1 MIASALLPSR
11 NRPDLLRRSIRSL
24 FLMADR
30 PVQIEVLV
38 AADPDDPFTWAVAE
52 EERASLY
59 VAPERWGY
67 QNLHMYFNM
76 LAEHAQGDWLM
87 LWNDDATMQT
97 AGWDQE
103 MNHKSIGILAL
114 HGNHEPFNAFP
125 AVHRLLYEA
134 MGHFSL
140 SNHNDS
146 WLHDVAL
153 GAGCLIDTRIHVYH
167 DRYDLT
173 GNNRDEI
180 YQASSTGY
188 RTQEYYGPELSAL
201 RAQDIQKVVKVLN
214 GPGLSESG
222 DRVEQSAS

>member
-11 NRPDLLRRSIRSL
+11 DRPDLLRRSIRSL

-38 AADPDDPFTWAVAE
+38 AADPDDEYTQKVAL
-52 EERASLY
+52 EERASLH

-67 QNLHMYFNM
+67 QELHRYFNM
-76 LAEHAQGDWLM
+76 LAEHAEGDWLM

-97 AGWDQE
+97 AGWDEE
-103 MNHKSIGILAL
+103 MKMKPIGVLAL
-114 HGNHEPFNAFP
+114 HGNHDPFNAFP
-125 AVHRLLYEA
+125 AVHRLLYQA

-153 GAGCLIDTRIHVYH
+153 GANCLIDTRIQVHH

-173 GNNRDEI
+173 GNNNDAI
-180 YQASSTGY
+180 YHASSTGY
-188 RTQEYYGPELSAL
+188 RTHEYYGHELSAR
-201 RAQDIQKVVKVLN
+201 RAEDIHKVVKVLH
-214 GPGLSESG
+214 GPGLPDSSEG
-222 DRVEQSAS
+222 VEQPAS